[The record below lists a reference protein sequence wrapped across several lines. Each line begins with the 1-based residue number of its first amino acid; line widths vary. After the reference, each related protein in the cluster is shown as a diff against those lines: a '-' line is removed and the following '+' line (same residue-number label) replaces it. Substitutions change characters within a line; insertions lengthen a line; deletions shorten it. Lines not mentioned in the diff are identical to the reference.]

1 MDALICD
8 GVRTPIGRY
17 GGVLS
22 SVRTDDLAA
31 LPIMALIHR
40 NANVDWSRL
49 DEVVLGCANQAGEDN
64 RNVARMATL
73 LAGLPAETPALTVNR
88 LCASGMDAVTI
99 AARGVRSGDY
109 DLMIA
114 GGVESMSRA
123 PFVLPKSQSAFSRV
137 QEIHDTTIGW
147 RFVNPKIDSAHGTHS
162 MPETADNVAD
172 EFNVSRRD
180 QDRFAMRSQ
189 SRWAAAHEAGFF
201 RDEIVAVR
209 VPRPKGGDVKV
220 TEDEHP
226 RPGTTAEGL
235 AKLNGINGRDRSV
248 TAGNSSGINDGAAA
262 ILISSETGARD
273 HGLTPV
279 ARVVGMASA
288 GVLPRVMGV
297 GPVPACRKVLDRA
310 GLSIDQI
317 DVIELNEAFASQ
329 GLATLR
335 QLGVADDDER
345 VNPNGGAIA
354 LGHPLGMSGTR
365 IVLTA
370 ARQLQRIRGKYA
382 LCTMC
387 VGVGQGTA
395 VILERV

>member
-31 LPIMALIHR
+31 FPIMALMHR
-40 NANVDWSRL
+40 NTGVDWSRL

-73 LAGLPAETPALTVNR
+73 LAGLPVEIPALTVNR
-88 LCASGMDAVTI
+88 LCASGMDAVAI

-109 DLMIA
+109 DLVIA

-123 PFVLPKSQSAFSRV
+123 PFVMPKAPSAFSRA
-137 QEIHDTTIGW
+137 QEVHDTTIGW

-172 EFNVSRRD
+172 EFNVSRHD
-180 QDRFAMRSQ
+180 QDRFAARSQ

-201 RDEIVAVR
+201 RDEIVAVSI
-209 VPRPKGGDVKV
+209 PRPKGGDEEV

-226 RPGTTAEGL
+226 RRGTTAEGL

-273 HGLTPV
+273 HGLKPV

-365 IVLTA
+365 VVLTA
-370 ARQLQRIRGKYA
+370 ARQLRRIRGKYA

>member
-31 LPIMALIHR
+31 IPIMALMHR
-40 NANVDWSRL
+40 NTGVDWNRL
-49 DEVVLGCANQAGEDN
+49 DEIVLGCVNQAGEDN

-73 LAGLPAETPALTVNR
+73 LAGLPAEVPALTVNR
-88 LCASGMDAVTI
+88 LCASGMDAVAI

-109 DLMIA
+109 DLVIA

-123 PFVLPKSQSAFSRV
+123 PFVMPKAPSAFSRA
-137 QEIHDTTIGW
+137 QEVHDTTIGW
-147 RFVNPKIDSAHGTHS
+147 RFVNPKIDSAFGTHS

-180 QDRFAMRSQ
+180 QDRFAVRSQ
-189 SRWAAAHEAGFF
+189 SRWAAAHEAGFY
-201 RDEIVAVR
+201 RDEIVAVH
-209 VPRPKGGDVKV
+209 VSRPKGGVVEV

-226 RPGTTAEGL
+226 RPGTTPEGL
-235 AKLNGINGRDRSV
+235 ASLNGINGRDRSV

-279 ARVVGMASA
+279 ARVVGMVSA

-297 GPVPACRKVLDRA
+297 GPVPACRKVLGRA
-310 GLSIDQI
+310 GLSIDRI

-354 LGHPLGMSGTR
+354 LGHPLGMTGTR

>member
-1 MDALICD
+1 
-8 GVRTPIGRY
+8 
-17 GGVLS
+17 
-22 SVRTDDLAA
+22 
-31 LPIMALIHR
+31 MALIHR

-201 RDEIVAVR
+201 KDEIVAVR

-354 LGHPLGMSGTR
+354 LGHPLGMSGTADR
-365 IVLTA
+365 SDGSPPA
-370 ARQLQRIRGKYA
+370 AANSRKVRPVHDVRWRWAGYSRYPGTCLIRRVEF
-382 LCTMC
+382 CTP
-387 VGVGQGTA
+387 
-395 VILERV
+395 R